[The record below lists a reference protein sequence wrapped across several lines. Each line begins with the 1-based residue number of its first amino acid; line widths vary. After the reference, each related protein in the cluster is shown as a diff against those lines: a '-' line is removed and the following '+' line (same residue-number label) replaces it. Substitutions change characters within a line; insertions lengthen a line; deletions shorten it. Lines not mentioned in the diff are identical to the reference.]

1 MEQFYLRLYA
11 NYGKLMLQMI
21 TGNEWLEE
29 QNKIRSDAFEA
40 GNNDHFNEECR
51 KFQKEAE
58 SVQIRV
64 VNMWKGDN

>member
-1 MEQFYLRLYA
+1 
-11 NYGKLMLQMI
+11 MLQMI